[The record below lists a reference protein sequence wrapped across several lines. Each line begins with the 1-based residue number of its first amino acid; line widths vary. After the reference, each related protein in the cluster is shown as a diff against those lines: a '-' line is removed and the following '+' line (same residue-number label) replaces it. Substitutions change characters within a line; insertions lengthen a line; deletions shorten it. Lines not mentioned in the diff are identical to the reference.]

1 MYYDRYR
8 DAGTS
13 DNNNNMGYAAD
24 FEEEVYGD
32 ETDYNI
38 QSDANQMNFVS
49 SRPNTMNY
57 TPLRR

>member
-13 DNNNNMGYAAD
+13 ENNNNMGYTAD

-32 ETDYNI
+32 ETDFNI
-38 QSDANQMNFVS
+38 QSDAN
-49 SRPNTMNY
+49 
-57 TPLRR
+57 

>member
-13 DNNNNMGYAAD
+13 ENNNNMGYAAD

-38 QSDANQMNFVS
+38 QSDAN
-49 SRPNTMNY
+49 
-57 TPLRR
+57 